1 MDACDENIAS
11 NLQQK
16 MAVIHCNWSYLLQY
30 AEKYGSDTTLNR
42 ASFDE
47 EMKQLDSWLI
57 RAHKS
62 LNYIR
67 KFTKQEINEAY
78 NEISQ
83 ITSEVSEME
92 TLFKSLSRRFQALV
106 SEMAMPEIEDT
117 MRILKNQKEHLVNV
131 RSILPLRQEQLGETL
146 KNVEKIDEKIVSFQN
161 SASLLFHSDENLEVK
176 IQQIETLNND
186 LNEFVDKG
194 FDVQDIETELKIMK
208 NHLLEAQTFQKSKN
222 RQEILRQKF
231 HQYCQRLQAL
241 LANSSSNLLEMMV
254 ILLNML
260 ILSKQ
265 GLLKEDSSLTSK
277 VVEETLKYIQ
287 DAQKENRTNLTS
299 DFSDTKLTTDLKIL
313 ARSDLEQIL
322 CSISQDEKTTI
333 LAILDILL
341 NLTKD
346 CSEDIAATYT
356 SLTSLR
362 YKILCITVIHET
374 DEDDDDEDDSE
385 MEDQIDPEIE
395 AARAQLA
402 KDTTFVSRPFSPL
415 LALNVSF
422 RVTPS

>member
-62 LNYIR
+62 INYIR
-67 KFTKQEINEAY
+67 KFSRQEINEAY
-78 NEISQ
+78 SEISQ

-131 RSILPLRQEQLGETL
+131 RSILPLRQEQLGEMI
-146 KNVEKIDEKIVSFQN
+146 KNVEKIDDQMQHLQN
-161 SASLLFHSDENLEVK
+161 SATLFFNYTDNLEEK
-176 IQQIETLNND
+176 IHQIDTLKID

-194 FDVQDIETELKIMK
+194 FDVQDIETELKVIK
-208 NHLLEAQTFQKSKN
+208 SHLMEASTFQKSTN
-222 RQEILRQKF
+222 REEILKQKF
-231 HQYCQRLQAL
+231 DNYCEKLEFL

-254 ILLNML
+254 LLFNIL
-260 ILSKQ
+260 ILSRQVK
-265 GLLKEDSSLTSK
+265 DSESDLTSK
-277 VVEETLKYIQ
+277 VVSQTLKYIQ
-287 DAQKENRTNLTS
+287 DAQAENRTNCT
-299 DFSDTKLTTDLKIL
+299 DFTDAKLTTDLKIL

-333 LAILDILL
+333 LAMLDILL
-341 NLTKD
+341 NLTKA
-346 CSEDIAATYT
+346 CSDDIASTYS

-362 YKILCITVIHET
+362 DKILSITVMNEES
-374 DEDDDDEDDSE
+374 DEDSSEESE
-385 MEDQIDPEIE
+385 MENDPEIE

-402 KDTTFVSRPFSPL
+402 KDTTMVS
-415 LALNVSF
+415 
-422 RVTPS
+422 